1 MKIRITFI
9 CIAAISLNASG
20 QLSGNEWISTT
31 RDDPWEKRDFP
42 APRID
47 NGNAA
52 VEILPDRM
60 MQVMEGFGGCFNE
73 LGWMSLN
80 ALNPRD
86 REFILEELF
95 SPGIGASFAVCRM
108 PLGANDFSRNWY
120 SYDETEGDFGLDRF
134 NIDQDMQTLVPFIRH
149 ALKYNPGLRIWAS
162 PWSPPSWMKYNKHYA
177 CATSP
182 PGQDEKFRNDLKP
195 EKQGKEGINMFIQQD
210 DYFRAYAHYFSK
222 FIESYHLQGINIST
236 VMPQNEFNSCQ
247 IFPSCTWTAPGLARF
262 IGQYLGPEMEK
273 QHVEIM
279 FGTMERPD
287 EDMVNIVLADKLAG
301 KYIKGV
307 GFQWGGKSAIAGI
320 HRRYP
325 ELKLYQTE
333 QECGNGKNDWPYCRY
348 TWDLMKHYIRNG
360 AGAYMYWNISLFRDG
375 YSRWGWQQNSLITVD
390 SANRSYR
397 FNHEF
402 YLMKHLSHFVK
413 PGARLIAAQG
423 TFDNLM
429 AFINPDKSIVL
440 LLQNDAQEKKMIT
453 IKIGNRQL
461 VPVLEPDS
469 FNTFLIKND
478 NLGP

>member
-1 MKIRITFI
+1 
-9 CIAAISLNASG
+9 
-20 QLSGNEWISTT
+20 
-31 RDDPWEKRDFP
+31 
-42 APRID
+42 
-47 NGNAA
+47 
-52 VEILPDRM
+52 
-60 MQVMEGFGGCFNE
+60 
-73 LGWMSLN
+73 MSLK